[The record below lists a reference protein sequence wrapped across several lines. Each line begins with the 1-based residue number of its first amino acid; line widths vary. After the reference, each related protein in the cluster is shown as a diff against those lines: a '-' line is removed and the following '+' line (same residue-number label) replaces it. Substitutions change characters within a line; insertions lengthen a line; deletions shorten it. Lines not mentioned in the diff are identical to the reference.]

1 MQYLNLIRYIMDH
14 GVLRTDR
21 TNTGTRSV
29 FGTQMRFSL
38 ANGVIP
44 LLTTK
49 KVFWRGVV
57 EELLWFIHG
66 STDGRILKNKNI
78 HIWDGNGT
86 REFLDK
92 VGLTENEED
101 DLGPIYGFQWRH
113 FGATYRGRDA
123 AYTNQGVDQLQEVIH
138 LLRTDPYNR
147 RIILTAWNPSAL
159 KQMALPPCHMMAQF
173 YVQNGYLSCQMIQRS
188 ADMGLGVPFNIASYS
203 LLTILLAHITGLQ
216 PGEFIH
222 VIGDTHVYI
231 NHEDVL
237 REQLERQPRDFP
249 TVILWRMV
257 YVQLRITKESENI
270 DDYVFEDFVLVW
282 CV

>member
-29 FGTQMRFSL
+29 FGTQMRYSL

-86 REFLDK
+86 REFL
-92 VGLTENEED
+92 G
-101 DLGPIYGFQWRH
+101 QSR
-113 FGATYRGRDA
+113 
-123 AYTNQGVDQLQEVIH
+123 VD
-138 LLRTDPYNR
+138 
-147 RIILTAWNPSAL
+147 
-159 KQMALPPCHMMAQF
+159 
-173 YVQNGYLSCQMIQRS
+173 
-188 ADMGLGVPFNIASYS
+188 
-203 LLTILLAHITGLQ
+203 
-216 PGEFIH
+216 
-222 VIGDTHVYI
+222 
-231 NHEDVL
+231 
-237 REQLERQPRDFP
+237 RE
-249 TVILWRMV
+249 
-257 YVQLRITKESENI
+257 
-270 DDYVFEDFVLVW
+270 
-282 CV
+282 

>member
-1 MQYLNLIRYIMDH
+1 MQYLNLLRYVMDK

-66 STDGRILKNKNI
+66 CTDGRVLKEKKV
-78 HIWDGNGT
+78 HIWDGNGS

-92 VGLTENEED
+92 VGLTDYEED

-113 FGATYRGRDA
+113 FGAEYINRDA
-123 AYTNQGVDQLQEVIH
+123 DYSGQGVDQLQEVIH

-147 RIILTAWNPSAL
+147 RIMLSAWNPCAL
-159 KQMALPPCHMMAQF
+159 RKMALPPCHVLSQF
-173 YVQNGYLSCQMIQRS
+173 YVQNGRLSCQMYQRS

-203 LLTILLAHITGLQ
+203 LLTILLAHIVGLE
-216 PGEFIH
+216 PGEFVH

-231 NHEDVL
+231 NHEEAL
-237 REQLERQPRDFP
+237 REQIEREPRPFP
-249 TVILWRMV
+249 TVGIGWIGWIRYSYGLPANRKISMSMCLKIL
-257 YVQLRITKESENI
+257 YL
-270 DDYVFEDFVLVW
+270 
-282 CV
+282 

>member
-1 MQYLNLIRYIMDH
+1 MQYLNLLRYVMDK

-66 STDGRILKNKNI
+66 CTDGRVLKEKKI
-78 HIWDGNGT
+78 HIWDGNGS

-92 VGLTENEED
+92 VGLTDYEED

-113 FGATYRGRDA
+113 FGAEYSHRDA
-123 AYTNQGVDQLQEVIH
+123 DYSGQGVDQLQEVIH

-147 RIILTAWNPSAL
+147 RIMLSAWNPCAL
-159 KQMALPPCHMMAQF
+159 RKMALPPCHVLSQF
-173 YVQNGYLSCQMIQRS
+173 YVQNGRLSCQMYQRS

-203 LLTILLAHITGLQ
+203 LLTILLAHIVGLQ
-216 PGEFIH
+216 PGEFVH

-231 NHEDVL
+231 NHEDAL
-237 REQLERQPRDFP
+237 REQIEREPRAFP
-249 TVILWRMV
+249 TVGIG
-257 YVQLRITKESENI
+257 
-270 DDYVFEDFVLVW
+270 
-282 CV
+282 